1 MARNPDEEE
10 QKRIIKQAIKEWLN
24 EQMAAF
30 GWKSFWFLLSVALAG
45 LVPFMLWVN
54 GATIKL
60 PTN

>member
-30 GWKSFWFLLSVALAG
+30 GWKSFWFLASVALAG
-45 LVPFMLWVN
+45 IVTFMLWAN
-54 GATIKL
+54 GATIRL